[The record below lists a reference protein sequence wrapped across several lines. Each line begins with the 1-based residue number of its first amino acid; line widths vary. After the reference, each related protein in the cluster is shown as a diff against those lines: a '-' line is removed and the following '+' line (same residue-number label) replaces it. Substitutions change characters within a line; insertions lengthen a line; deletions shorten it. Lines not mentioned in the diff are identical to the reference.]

1 MVTKT
6 YENVEKVDCRAA
18 SGLVFCTLTTR
29 KGDSV
34 DSKILTLKYA
44 GFSGSDMKVYM
55 TETGLTAYRP
65 NNKTMKCT
73 VKDTSL
79 TCKST

>member
-6 YENVEKVDCRAA
+6 YKDVEKVDCRAT
-18 SGLVFCTLTTR
+18 GNLVFCTLTTR
-29 KGDSV
+29 KGGSV

-44 GFSGSDMKVYM
+44 GFGGKDMRVYM

-65 NNKTMKCT
+65 NNQTMKCV

-79 TCKST
+79 KCSPS

>member
-6 YENVEKVDCRAA
+6 YEGVEQVDCRAA

-29 KGDSV
+29 KGDTV
-34 DSKILTLKYA
+34 DSNILTLTYA
-44 GFSGSDMKVYM
+44 GFSGKDMKVYM

-65 NNKTMKCT
+65 NNKTMKC
-73 VKDTSL
+73 VVRDTSL
-79 TCKST
+79 KCSST